1 MEADVFRIPPPISGG
16 SGDVGEVTDA
26 PAESSPAPDSP
37 TPPAATQ
44 PGTPGDGQ
52 QPPQQKPAQTVP
64 YDRFREVIGQNQQLR
79 QTVAQMQGRL
89 QQMETLSQKAQQQGG
104 LSTED
109 QRTYQ
114 EAAAALKQIFSA
126 DPELKQLLEMMKNG
140 QQLLGTQQTVQS
152 LRDAQLRQMEQQGV
166 QRILAYADQEG
177 LPKDE
182 SSRKVFVKLV
192 ESMALTIP
200 QAKER
205 FAQGDLTLLD
215 EAFDLA
221 KPLLAHVKREGQTQ
235 LLDTKTKTR
244 QLPPAPRGSAAGPPG
259 LPKLDPSNPR
269 AFASAL
275 HTAAAQH
282 LSQS

>member
-1 MEADVFRIPPPISGG
+1 MADEVEVQDAQPAS
-16 SGDVGEVTDA
+16 STGDQGQ
-26 PAESSPAPDSP
+26 P

-44 PGTPGDGQ
+44 PGTPGEPQG
-52 QPPQQKPAQTVP
+52 QQKPPSQTVP

-79 QTVAQMQGRL
+79 QTVATMQGRL
-89 QQMETLSQKAQQQGG
+89 QQMEQLSQKAQTQGG

-114 EAAAALKQIFSA
+114 EAATALKQIFSA
-126 DPELKQLLEMMKNG
+126 DPELKQLLELMKNG
-140 QQLLGTQQTVQS
+140 QQWQGTQQTVQS

-166 QRILAYADQEG
+166 QRILSYADSEG

-182 SSRKVFVKLV
+182 ASRKIFVKLV

-205 FAQGDLTLLD
+205 FAAGDLTLID
-215 EAFDLA
+215 EAMDLA

-235 LLDTKTKTR
+235 LLDTKQKTR
-244 QLPPAPRGSAAGPPG
+244 NLPPAARGSAAGPPG
-259 LPKLDPSNPR
+259 LPKLDPNNPR
-269 AFASAL
+269 PFESAL
-275 HTAAAQH
+275 HKAASDM
-282 LSQS
+282 LRS